1 MIVPT
6 LKLMGYSPFNIV
18 EDTKTGVRYMI
29 TREYKLRA
37 VTPRPIEDI
46 EYTFDMMLKP
56 ISTVVHEGLNTYTIP
71 TPLILAMEK
80 PIDMLDEDWE
90 RFKEE
95 KSYKVHV
102 KHNPTFDSPGGVV
115 GGMVTHRFG
124 YFDTEKNKFIYS
136 DHTEEKNI
144 LRD

>member
-6 LKLMGYSPFNIV
+6 LKLMGYSPLNLV
-18 EDTKTGVRYMI
+18 EDTKTGVQYMI

-37 VTPRPIEDI
+37 VTPGPIEDI

-56 ISTVVHEGLNTYTIP
+56 IATVVHEGLNTYTIP
-71 TPLILAMEK
+71 TPMILAMEK

-90 RFKEE
+90 RFKEK

-102 KHNPTFDSPGGVV
+102 KYNPIFDAPVAAANSNVRPALV
-115 GGMVTHRFG
+115 MESHRFG
-124 YFDTEKNKFIYS
+124 FI
-136 DHTEEKNI
+136 DDGNI
-144 LRD
+144 EWVK